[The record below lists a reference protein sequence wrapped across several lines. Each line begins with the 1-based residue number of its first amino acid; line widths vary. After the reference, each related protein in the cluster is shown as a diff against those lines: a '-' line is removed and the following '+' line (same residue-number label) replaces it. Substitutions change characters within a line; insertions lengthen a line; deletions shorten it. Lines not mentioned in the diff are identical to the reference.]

1 MKRAGIQEIAAQ
13 AKVSIGTVDRA
24 LHGRDGISEA
34 TREKVLRVAKQ
45 LGYEPNL
52 AARALKVG
60 RANLR
65 IGVCIPQEI
74 HFFYDQ
80 VRAGIFDEAKRQG
93 HWAVEILY
101 KPVPSLGEGEAVSLR
116 ELLASSLQGLIVT
129 PGNPKVVDPII
140 SRAEEDGVRVVC
152 TTTDAPESG
161 RSAMVAVEPRL
172 AGSLAAELLAKFL
185 PPGSSAIAV
194 TGMLRTVEHRLKTE
208 GFSETFRRLCKGG
221 KVAGVI
227 EGHEAE
233 QETYA
238 KTRAMLEKDA
248 SIRGI
253 YVSTVNC
260 LPVCQAIS
268 ELKLKNTVKLI
279 TTDLF
284 AEMVP
289 YIKDGTIAA
298 SIYQRPY
305 VQGQLALRILIDH
318 LVNGIAL
325 GGENY
330 LNPSIALLS
339 NLSLF
344 RETAQQGRSALTHIG
359 VPRSGRGARRGSP
372 DQGRSPVQ
380 PLRGSA

>member
-1 MKRAGIQEIAAQ
+1 
-13 AKVSIGTVDRA
+13 
-24 LHGRDGISEA
+24 
-34 TREKVLRVAKQ
+34 
-45 LGYEPNL
+45 
-52 AARALKVG
+52 
-60 RANLR
+60 
-65 IGVCIPQEI
+65 
-74 HFFYDQ
+74 
-80 VRAGIFDEAKRQG
+80 
-93 HWAVEILY
+93 
-101 KPVPSLGEGEAVSLR
+101 
-116 ELLASSLQGLIVT
+116 LLASNLQGLIVT

-233 QETYA
+233 QETY
-238 KTRAMLEKDA
+238 AMLEKDA